1 MKSKSHK
8 KSDIRVVGSS
18 KPIKRIVDVQ
28 RVNVRLDTHTMTFS
42 ELASLSQYGKDMA
55 KLLKGF
61 ESVIKSFHQH
71 IESIGA
77 VFLNIQNK
85 FNKIG
90 LFSSSLS
97 RGVVIFDSKLLD
109 RNTQVIQGVRLGE
122 MLSTP
127 QAVKVYKPT
136 QSKSRYIDFE
146 LDIIQYSNKLDSLHT
161 EISLI
166 RKDLKSMQEVQY
178 KQLGNQSWSFDSDT
192 ALLDIGGIKVS
203 FLSSPKQRKL
213 LEVINSNKSQKVWAI
228 DEIVEVMEDSET
240 AYDDNPKYWDKFLR
254 QTTRNIVYKL
264 AQNGFHDS
272 FIQYKNKTLIIPQI
286 GS

>member
-1 MKSKSHK
+1 MKDKRKLKSE
-8 KSDIRVVGSS
+8 IRVVGSS

-42 ELASLSQYGKDMA
+42 ELAGLSQYGKDMA
-55 KLLKGF
+55 QLLKGF
-61 ESVIKSFHQH
+61 ESVMKNFQQH

-109 RNTQVIQGVRLGE
+109 RNTQVIQGMKLGE

-127 QAVKVYKPT
+127 QVVKVYKPP
-136 QSKSRYIDFE
+136 QSKSRYIDYE
-146 LDIIQYSNKLDSLHT
+146 LNIIQYSNKLDSLHT
-161 EISLI
+161 EVSLL
-166 RKDLKSMQEVQY
+166 RQDLKSMQELNS

-192 ALLDIGGIKVS
+192 NLLDIGGIKVS

-213 LEVINSNKSQKVWAI
+213 LEAINSNKSKKVWAI
-228 DEIVEVMEDSET
+228 DEIIEVMEDSET
-240 AYDDNPKYWDKFLR
+240 AYDNDPKYWDKFLR
-254 QTTRNIVYKL
+254 QTARNIMVKL
-264 AQNGFHDS
+264 NSKGFRDS
-272 FIQYKNKTLIIPQI
+272 FIEYKDKTLIIPQI